1 MIVLLESLRTTEST
15 VALITLVQRGMSCRV
30 KVLFERLLAAK
41 GPVVII
47 ALVY

>member
-1 MIVLLESLRTTEST
+1 VLLESLRTAEPT
-15 VALITLVQRGMSCRV
+15 VALITLIQQGISCRV

-41 GPVVII
+41 GLVAII